1 MATIRKRGKSW
12 QAQVRLANCSPKSKT
27 FPTKEAAKQWA
38 RIITHQL
45 FNEAQTPPESR
56 HTLAS
61 VLERYRDNV
70 VSLKI
75 SKILR

>member
-12 QAQVRLANCSPKSKT
+12 QAQVRLANCP
-27 FPTKEAAKQWA
+27 PTKIPSKEAAKQWA

-45 FNEAQTPPESR
+45 FNDAQTPPESR

-61 VLERYRDNV
+61 VLELL
-70 VSLKI
+70 S
-75 SKILR
+75 